1 MLFDFVS
8 RGDALLEQEVNQI
21 AKRIKASSS
30 SNDDHLSRSEFM
42 DAKALASRFTQM
54 QSLKLLLS
62 QFWRKISSWIA
73 FD

>member
-42 DAKALASRFTQM
+42 DAKALTTRLAQM
-54 QSLKLLLS
+54 QILELLLS
-62 QFWRKISSWIA
+62 QLWRKISS
-73 FD
+73 

>member
-8 RGDALLEQEVNQI
+8 RGDALLEQEVNKV

-30 SNDDHLSRSEFM
+30 SNDNYLSRSEFM
-42 DAKALASRFTQM
+42 DAKTLASRFTQM

-62 QFWRKISSWIA
+62 QLWRKISSWIA